1 MVGDRRRPWSCS
13 QAIVCGVSVRFP
25 RAGVQHV
32 AARIPWLQVQRP
44 YPVLGPGC
52 SLAGQG
58 HLTQQLLCGGSTT
71 KATVTGLARSLEQ
84 QRSRYMWARSRLACH
99 VQKRHGAA
107 PDTVAYTTH
116 VGVGMVQR
124 SGRRRTGKRLPLFV
138 ELWRY
143 QQRIAFLHVCHTLP
157 GPDSDKRSCF

>member
-1 MVGDRRRPWSCS
+1 VRPVLCTNPAVSRRRGMVGDRRRPWSCS
-13 QAIVCGVSVRFP
+13 QAIVCGVSGRFP

-32 AARIPWLQVQRP
+32 AARMPWLQVQRP

-84 QRSRYMWARSRLACH
+84 QRSRYVWARSRLACH
-99 VQKRHGAA
+99 VQKRHGALSGPRHSRLHYTRGSWNGPA
-107 PDTVAYTTH
+107 FWKETDGQKVA
-116 VGVGMVQR
+116 
-124 SGRRRTGKRLPLFV
+124 FV
-138 ELWRY
+138 R
-143 QQRIAFLHVCHTLP
+143 
-157 GPDSDKRSCF
+157 